1 MEPPTRT
8 PLSPI
13 ALFFSLKRTSPCL
26 KGFLPPSEKEGRS
39 APTRKGRSVPTAATW
54 PPRAHRVLDR
64 AHPTFSVAPAP
75 VFAGPP
81 PSADASV
88 PLRCPSAHCPRSDAL
103 RLPLP
108 ATPQNRQ
115 ACFWSTLSSPHPNA
129 CRRHHCVA
137 GNPDATATTDIVV
150 AAALASRPQRRLH
163 RPPRP

>member
-13 ALFFSLKRTSPCL
+13 ALFFSLKRTSV
-26 KGFLPPSEKEGRS
+26 LPKAFMPRSEKEGPMPQ
-39 APTRKGRSVPTAATW
+39 ARKGRSVPTAATW